1 MDKQI
6 INPYRQ
12 YMYSYPHKTA
22 YRALEG
28 ISLEEELVKLKGQQN
43 SLYFHIPFCQ
53 YKCGYCNLFSVAG
66 KTMRMMGEYVDAME
80 KHSEQLSAIM
90 PEGVEFQEITLGGGT
105 PLILPE
111 SLLERVFEIAVKYF
125 GVSLPGIPVMV
136 ETSPNQTT
144 ESKLKILKK
153 YGVTRLSIGVQSF
166 EEGELINLKRMH
178 TAKAAEQAL
187 RLVKEVGFDCVN
199 VDMIY
204 GIPGQTKKSFLASL
218 EKAVYYEPEEVF
230 VYPLYIKRDTR
241 LWDAGY
247 RQREDALEL
256 YYLGRNF
263 LKMAGYRQDSM
274 RRFVWQQEYSEREN
288 MERIASIYENDNMG
302 RAAEIYGMGNR
313 ERAASLCGFGNTLS
327 VGCGGR
333 SYIGNLH
340 FSTPYEVRKKQCV
353 LRLEEYIKQEN
364 YLEVNH
370 GFLLSEEEMKR
381 RYVIRHILFGQG
393 ILQEDYWE
401 HFGGD
406 VMRDFPLLI
415 GWCEGGY
422 AVQSEEYITL
432 TEKGLALS
440 DYLGAQLISDEV
452 RERMEKWWK

>member
-6 INPYRQ
+6 MNPYKQ

-22 YRALEG
+22 YSTLEG
-28 ISLEEELVKLKGQQN
+28 ISLEKELVKLQGQQN

-66 KTMRMMGEYVDAME
+66 KTMKLMGEYVDAME
-80 KHSEQLSAIM
+80 RHSGQLFGVM

-111 SLLERVFEIAVKYF
+111 PLLERVFEMAVKYF
-125 GVSLPGIPVMV
+125 NVSLPGIPVVV
-136 ETSPNQTT
+136 ETSPNQTK

-153 YGVTRLSIGVQSF
+153 YGVTRVSIGIQSF
-166 EEGELINLKRMH
+166 QEEELVKLKRMH
-178 TAKAAEQAL
+178 TAKAAEEAL
-187 RLVKEVGFDCVN
+187 NLVKKVGFDCVN

-218 EKAVYYEPEEVF
+218 ERAVSYEPEELF
-230 VYPLYIKRDTR
+230 VYPLYIKRGTG

-247 RQREDALEL
+247 KQGEDALEL

-263 LKMAGYRQDSM
+263 LRMAGYRQDSM
-274 RRFVWQQEYSEREN
+274 RRFVRQQGYSENEN
-288 MERIASIYENDNMG
+288 MESIASIYEMRNM
-302 RAAEIYGMGNR
+302 
-313 ERAASLCGFGNTLS
+313 ERAFSLCGFGNTLS

-333 SYIGNLH
+333 TYIGGLH
-340 FSTPYEVRKKQCV
+340 FSTPYEVKKKQCL
-353 LRLEEYIKQEN
+353 LRLEEYIGQEN
-364 YLEVNH
+364 YLQVNH
-370 GFLLSEEEMKR
+370 GFILSEEEQKR
-381 RYVIRHILFGQG
+381 RYVIRHILFGRG
-393 ILQEDYWE
+393 IMMEDYWE

-406 VMRDFPLLI
+406 VIRDFPLLI
-415 GWCEGGY
+415 GWCQEGY

-440 DYLGAQLISDEV
+440 DYLGPQLISDEV

>member
-28 ISLEEELVKLKGQQN
+28 ISLEKELVKLQGQHN
-43 SLYFHIPFCQ
+43 SLYIHIPFCQ

-80 KHSEQLSAIM
+80 RHSEQISNIM
-90 PEGVEFQEITLGGGT
+90 PEGVEFQEIILGGGT

-111 SLLERVFEIAVKYF
+111 PLLERVFEMAIKYF
-125 GVSLPGIPVMV
+125 GVSLPGIPVVV

-144 ESKLKILKK
+144 ELKLEILKK

-166 EEGELINLKRMH
+166 EEEELAKLKRLH
-178 TAKAAEQAL
+178 TAKAADEAL
-187 RLVKEVGFDCVN
+187 KLVKNTGFDCVN
-199 VDMIY
+199 IDMIY

-218 EKAVYYEPEEVF
+218 EKAVSYESEELF
-230 VYPLYIKRDTR
+230 VYPLYIKRDTG

-247 RQREDALEL
+247 KQGEDALEL
-256 YYLGRNF
+256 YYMGRNF
-263 LKMAGYRQDSM
+263 LRMAGYRQDSM
-274 RRFVWQQEYSEREN
+274 RRFVRQQGYSEC
-288 MERIASIYENDNMG
+288 AL
-302 RAAEIYGMGNR
+302 
-313 ERAASLCGFGNTLS
+313 SLCGFGNTLS

-333 SYIGNLH
+333 SYIGALH

-353 LRLEEYIKQEN
+353 LRLEEYIRQEN
-364 YLEVNH
+364 YLQVNH
-370 GFLLSEEEMKR
+370 GYLLSEEEQKR
-381 RYVIRHILFGQG
+381 RYVIKHILFGRG
-393 ILQEDYWE
+393 ILQEDYRKN
-401 HFGGD
+401 FGGN
-406 VMRDFPLLI
+406 VLQDFPLLM
-415 GWCEGGY
+415 GWCEEGY

-440 DYLGAQLISDEV
+440 DYLGPQLISEEV
-452 RERMEKWWK
+452 RERMEKWWS

>member
-1 MDKQI
+1 MDRQI

-28 ISLEEELVKLKGQQN
+28 ISLEEEFVKLEGQQN

-80 KHSEQLSAIM
+80 RQSGQLSSIM
-90 PEGVEFQEITLGGGT
+90 PGNVEFQEIILGGGT

-111 SLLERVFEIAVKYF
+111 PLLERVFEMAVKYF
-125 GVSLPGIPVMV
+125 GVALPGISAVV

-144 ESKLKILKK
+144 EPKLRILKK
-153 YGVTRLSIGVQSF
+153 YGVTRLSIGIQSF
-166 EEGELINLKRMH
+166 EEQELVSLKRLH
-178 TAKAAEQAL
+178 TAKSAEQAL
-187 RLVKEVGFDCVN
+187 KLVKEVGFDCVN
-199 VDMIY
+199 VDIIY

-218 EKAVYYEPEEVF
+218 EKAVSYEPEELF
-230 VYPLYIKRDTR
+230 VYPLYIKRDTG
-241 LWDAGY
+241 LWNMGY
-247 RQREDALEL
+247 KQREDALEL

-263 LKMAGYRQDSM
+263 LQMAGYRQDSM
-274 RRFVWQQEYSEREN
+274 RRFVRQQEYSEREN
-288 MERIASIYENDNMG
+288 M
-302 RAAEIYGMGNR
+302 

-333 SYIGNLH
+333 SYIGALH
-340 FSTPYEVRKKQCV
+340 FSTPYEVKKKQCV
-353 LRLEEYIKQEN
+353 MRLEEYIGQKD
-364 YLEVNH
+364 YLQVNH
-370 GFLLSEEEMKR
+370 GFILSEEEQKR

-393 ILQEDYWE
+393 ILREDYRE
-401 HFGGD
+401 HFDND
-406 VMRDFPLLI
+406 VVRDFPLLI
-415 GWCEGGY
+415 EWCREGY
-422 AVQSEEYITL
+422 AVQSEDYITL
-432 TEKGLALS
+432 TERGLALS
-440 DYLGAQLISDEV
+440 DYLGPQLISEEV